1 MPGGEVGVKSK
12 CKSKFVIKI
21 ITRGAVIRLGVLAA
35 FLIILCLWGYFTMV
49 KMPGRSYAGPLP
61 SLTDAEVSVREELV
75 RDVNKLAGEIGER
88 NILHYQNLTA
98 AADFIK
104 TILAE
109 AGYEILEQNYPVEG
123 KDCCNIAAEILGAEQ
138 PEEIVVVGAH
148 YDSVYGSAG
157 ANDNISGVAATLALA
172 RYFYG
177 KKVSRTL
184 RLVLFVNEEP
194 PFFQTSRMGSL
205 VYAKS
210 CREKSENIVAMLSLE
225 TIGYYSD
232 QPKSQ
237 KYPFPFNLVYPST
250 GNFLGFVSNRSSRNI
265 LRKVISSFRKNCKFP
280 SQGGAIPEIVP
291 GINWSDHWS
300 FWQQGYPAIMVTDTA
315 LFRYPH
321 YHTPEDTPDKIDYDC
336 LARVVFG
343 LQTVITELTEVADH

>member
-1 MPGGEVGVKSK
+1 MFKPRQTSSPSKDVAGGEAGERSK
-12 CKSKFVIKI
+12 CKSKFVIRI
-21 ITRGAVIRLGVLAA
+21 ITRGAVIRLGILAA

-75 RDVNKLAGEIGER
+75 RDVNKLASEIGER

-104 TILAE
+104 TTLTE
-109 AGYEILEQNYPVEG
+109 AGYEVSEQNSPVEG
-123 KDCCNIAAEILGAEQ
+123 KDCCNITAEILGAEQ

-194 PFFQTSRMGSL
+194 LFSKPARWAAWFMQKAAGKKARTLLPCLALRLSVIIQTSQR
-205 VYAKS
+205 AK
-210 CREKSENIVAMLSLE
+210 NIHFPLILY
-225 TIGYYSD
+225 IP
-232 QPKSQ
+232 QPA
-237 KYPFPFNLVYPST
+237 T
-250 GNFLGFVSNRSSRNI
+250 SSV
-265 LRKVISSFRKNCKFP
+265 L
-280 SQGGAIPEIVP
+280 
-291 GINWSDHWS
+291 
-300 FWQQGYPAIMVTDTA
+300 
-315 LFRYPH
+315 
-321 YHTPEDTPDKIDYDC
+321 
-336 LARVVFG
+336 
-343 LQTVITELTEVADH
+343 